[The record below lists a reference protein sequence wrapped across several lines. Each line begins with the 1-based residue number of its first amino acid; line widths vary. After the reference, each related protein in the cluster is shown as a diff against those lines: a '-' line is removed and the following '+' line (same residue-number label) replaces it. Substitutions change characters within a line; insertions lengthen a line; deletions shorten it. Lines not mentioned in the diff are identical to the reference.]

1 MVLFDRY
8 GGAAGALC
16 NALSG
21 DDFAGRLGERLTA
34 HFGRATLPLCSTDAA
49 LHTAL
54 RLCGVAS
61 GDYVLVPSYTY
72 YSYIRSAL
80 NIGAVPVFID
90 SDPINRCT
98 SVSALET
105 ALVWCRVQEKMP
117 RVAIIDNAFGAVADY
132 DTLLPL
138 LASFG
143 VPAIEIACD
152 ALGGSY
158 KGTPCGAN
166 CELGVVGLNK
176 RIPGSGAALVCGD
189 DLGRAEEFS
198 RLRYSDGENYDY
210 GMSNYIAAL
219 NLELFDSLEATVSRA
234 QKNYAALAESFECV
248 LPPTAGDAAAYAP
261 IKTDVEEQDGFT
273 IKKIQPTHKLPLFSG
288 AHFFEHE
295 QGFCA
300 ADKLA
305 EYALVGMDFS
315 FFKRLKLSRLLKR
328 EG

>member
-21 DDFAGRLGERLTA
+21 DDFVMRLRERLSVY
-34 HFGRATLPLCSTDAA
+34 FGRSTLAVCSTDAA

-54 RLCGVAS
+54 RLCGVKS
-61 GDYVLVPSYTY
+61 GDYVLVPTYTY
-72 YSYIRSAL
+72 YPYIRSAL

-90 SDPINRCT
+90 SDPINRCM

-117 RVAIIDNAFGAVADY
+117 RAAVIDNAFGAVADY
-132 DTLLPL
+132 DALLPL
-138 LASFG
+138 LTSYG

-152 ALGGSY
+152 ALGGDY
-158 KGTPCGAN
+158 KGAPCGGN

-189 DLGRAEEFS
+189 DISRAEELT

-234 QKNYAALAESFECV
+234 RKNYAALADSFENV
-248 LPPTAGDAAAYAP
+248 LPPSPGDAAAYAP
-261 IKTDVEEQDGFT
+261 VKIDSDFDNGFSVKR
-273 IKKIQPTHKLPLFSG
+273 IAPAHALPMFSG

-295 QGFCA
+295 QNFCA
-300 ADKLA
+300 AAKLA
-305 EYALVGMDFS
+305 EYSLVGMDIS
-315 FFKRLKLSRLLKR
+315 FFGRLRLMRRIKR
-328 EG
+328 EV